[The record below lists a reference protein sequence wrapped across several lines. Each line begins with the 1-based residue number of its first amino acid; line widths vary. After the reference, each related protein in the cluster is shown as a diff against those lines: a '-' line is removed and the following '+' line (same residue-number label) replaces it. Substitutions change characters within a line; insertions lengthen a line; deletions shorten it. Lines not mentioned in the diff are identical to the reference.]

1 VSAGAVGV
9 VSTVGLAVE
18 SSVTVMPAPVVSA
31 AGTGREPAPLQ
42 PESTASQTSA
52 AAGSLTASDSFDEA
66 MAPSFPLGVGPGAG
80 SGPDVIY
87 SNITSRGATSGE
99 PRHPLLPPA
108 AQLIFNAMTSA
119 PSRPVTLGLVQQ
131 GSDLD
136 PAENMRRTVQGVREA
151 AGRGAQIVCTQEL
164 FRSRY
169 FCQVEDHRFFDLAEP
184 IPGPSTEELA
194 ALAAELGVVIVA
206 SLFEKRAEGL
216 YHNTAAV
223 IDADGRYLGKYRKM
237 HIPDDPQYYEKFYFT
252 PGDLGFRS
260 WDTRFGRIGVLV
272 CWDQWYPEAA
282 RLTALSGAQIL
293 FYPTAIG
300 WLPEEK
306 AEHGAQQ
313 QAAWETIQ
321 RSHAIANGVYV
332 CAVNRVG
339 YEGPEAGGASDGR
352 GIEFWGGS
360 FVADPGGRLLVKGG
374 TGPEVLTATVDLAK
388 VDVSRTHWPFLRD
401 RRIDAYQD
409 ITRRYLD

>member
-1 VSAGAVGV
+1 MNNS
-9 VSTVGLAVE
+9 
-18 SSVTVMPAPVVSA
+18 
-31 AGTGREPAPLQ
+31 
-42 PESTASQTSA
+42 SQTS
-52 AAGSLTASDSFDEA
+52 
-66 MAPSFPLGVGPGAG
+66 
-80 SGPDVIY
+80 
-87 SNITSRGATSGE
+87 
-99 PRHPLLPPA
+99 
-108 AQLIFNAMTSA
+108 
-119 PSRPVTLGLVQQ
+119 VTLGLVQHQ
-131 GSDLD
+131 CAVEPDV
-136 PAENMRRTVQGVREA
+136 NMRKAVQGVREA
-151 AGRGAQIVCTQEL
+151 AARGAQIVCLQEL
-164 FRSRY
+164 FRSQY

-184 IPGPSTEELA
+184 IPGPSTEA
-194 ALAAELGVVIVA
+194 FSALAAELGVVIVA

-216 YHNTAAV
+216 YHNTAAI

-282 RLTALSGAQIL
+282 RLTAMSGAQIL

-300 WLPEEK
+300 WLPPEK

-313 QAAWETIQ
+313 QGAWETIQ

-339 YEGPEAGGASDGR
+339 HEGDPKG

-360 FVADPGGRLLVKGG
+360 FVADPGGRVVVKGG
-374 TGPEVLTATVDLAK
+374 PGDEVLTTTIDLGK
-388 VDVSRTHWPFLRD
+388 VGVSRTHWPFLRD

-409 ITRRYLD
+409 ITKRYLD